1 MFLPVLT
8 VKGFIV
14 YFKLYYA
21 CSSTG
26 QSSGLRIRRLEVRI
40 LSGVFIDERIYMNK
54 AEDEKW
60 MREALKEAENSFSNE
75 EVPVGAI
82 VVKDGVVIGRGSN
95 RKESLKDPTAHAEI
109 IAITAAANS
118 VGDWRLD
125 GSILY
130 STLEPCLM
138 CAGAVIQARISKVV
152 YGARDE
158 KFGAFGSVTDV
169 RDKGWNWK
177 FKVRSGVLKED
188 SANLLKKFFK
198 ERRDG

>member
-1 MFLPVLT
+1 MT

-14 YFKLYYA
+14 YFNIYYA

-26 QSSGLRIRRLEVRI
+26 QSGGLRIRRLEVRI
-40 LSGVFIDERIYMNK
+40 LSGVFIDEKIYMDK

-60 MREALKEAENSFSNE
+60 MREALKEAENSFSRE

-82 VVKDGVVIGRGSN
+82 VVKDGKIIGRGYN
-95 RKESLKDPTAHAEI
+95 RKEALNDPTAHAEI

-118 VGDWRLD
+118 IGDWRLE

-138 CAGAVIQARISKVV
+138 CAGAIIQARISKIV
-152 YGARDE
+152 YGAKDE
-158 KFGAFGSVTDV
+158 KFGAFGSVIDI
-169 RDKGWNWK
+169 RNKKWNWK
-177 FKVRSGVLKED
+177 FEVTSGILKEE
-188 SANLLKKFFK
+188 SVSLLKKFFK

>member
-1 MFLPVLT
+1 M
-8 VKGFIV
+8 
-14 YFKLYYA
+14 
-21 CSSTG
+21 S
-26 QSSGLRIRRLEVRI
+26 
-40 LSGVFIDERIYMNK
+40 K

-60 MREALKEAENSFSNE
+60 MREALKEAENSFSKG
-75 EVPVGAI
+75 EVPVGAV
-82 VVKDGVVIGRGSN
+82 VVKKGTIVGRGAN
-95 RKESLKDPTAHAEI
+95 RKEALKDPTAHAEI

-118 VGDWRLD
+118 IGDWRLD

-158 KFGAFGSVTDV
+158 KFGAFGSVIDV
-169 RDKGWNWK
+169 RNKEWNWK
-177 FKVRSGVLKED
+177 FEVVSGVLEKD
-188 SANLLKKFFK
+188 SASLLKKFFK

>member
-1 MFLPVLT
+1 
-8 VKGFIV
+8 
-14 YFKLYYA
+14 
-21 CSSTG
+21 
-26 QSSGLRIRRLEVRI
+26 LEVRI
-40 LSGVFIDERIYMNK
+40 LSGVLVDEKIYMNK

-75 EVPVGAI
+75 EVPVGAV
-82 VVKDGVVIGRGSN
+82 VVKNGTIIGRGAN
-95 RKESLKDPTAHAEI
+95 RKEALRDPTAHAEI

-118 VGDWRLD
+118 IGDWRLD

-138 CAGAVIQARISKVV
+138 CAGAVVQARISRVV
-152 YGARDE
+152 YGAKDK
-158 KFGAFGSVTDV
+158 KFGAFGSVIDV
-169 RDKGWNWK
+169 RNKDWNCK
-177 FKVRSGVLKED
+177 FEVEGGVLKKE